1 MGSGI
6 ARLVLKK
13 AGLVLVGAYGRRT
26 ERAGMDLGRA
36 IALGRDCGL
45 PISTDLTSVIGQ
57 SRPHLAIQ
65 ATCSKLSD
73 AMEEITTLVRHG
85 VHVIRATGALPPDS

>member
-36 IALGRDCGL
+36 IALGRDCGF
-45 PISTDLTSVIGQ
+45 PISADLTSVIAASVDLSGLHMTSDQ
-57 SRPHLAIQ
+57 HLN
-65 ATCSKLSD
+65 
-73 AMEEITTLVRHG
+73 
-85 VHVIRATGALPPDS
+85 